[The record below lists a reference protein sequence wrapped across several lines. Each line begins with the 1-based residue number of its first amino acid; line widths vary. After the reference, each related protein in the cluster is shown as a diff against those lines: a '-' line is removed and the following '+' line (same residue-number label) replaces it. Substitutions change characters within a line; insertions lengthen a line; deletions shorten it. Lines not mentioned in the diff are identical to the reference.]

1 MNGIVVNATGVIS
14 ITQERLNKLLADSIS
29 GDTTVSCQ
37 CEDENCLRL
46 TIVTKTQGVI
56 QLKLGVIE
64 VKHDPYNTTIKI
76 QLLERRL
83 EGNPLKAVLFACA
96 PDSVLN
102 FLLKLFALPPT
113 IMVKNSG
120 DDYTIELH
128 EWLLQSPLAEK
139 AVLGERILDCI
150 KVGGVTVTMGRICIQ
165 GRFDFAG

>member
-1 MNGIVVNATGVIS
+1 MAGINISATGALS
-14 ITQERLNKLLADSIS
+14 ITEARLNQLLGETIS
-29 GDTTVSCQ
+29 GETAVSCQ
-37 CEDENCLRL
+37 CEDQNCLRL

-64 VKHDPYNTTIKI
+64 VKHDPYNTTIKVK
-76 QLLERRL
+76 LMERRL

-96 PDSVLN
+96 PDSALN

-120 DDYTIELH
+120 DVYTVELH